1 VDQTG
6 GAIMNAAVLRL
17 HRSSPFGGIITR
29 ATLLVPLAMAL
40 WWYLLK
46 GASLWLLRVL
56 AWLPLA
62 LLIGPAGI
70 APIHVN
76 PDTGDWVFNVSVNK
90 IVTNPRTGEHQQI
103 DSVEFATEQDNVAF
117 FACGWFS
124 YLALALS
131 AGFSRKQARRALWGA
146 GLLTVMNILCLA
158 AYAYIN
164 AAGSLVNT
172 PAQSDGVWLYKY
184 CYHIIYLVVPF
195 AGPFLVALVVHPEWR
210 AYFRLTEPRS
220 PSPSPALGSH
230 FRSANKLDRAH
241 SRTK

>member
-1 VDQTG
+1 
-6 GAIMNAAVLRL
+6 MNAAALRL
-17 HRSSPFGGIITR
+17 HRVSPFGGIIAR
-29 ATLLVPLAMAL
+29 ATVLVPLAMAV
-40 WWYLLK
+40 WWFLLK
-46 GASLWLLRVL
+46 GPSLWLLRVL

-90 IVTNPRTGEHQQI
+90 VVTNPQTGERQQI
-103 DSVEFATEQDNVAF
+103 DSLEFATEQDNVAF

-131 AGFSRKQARRALWGA
+131 AVGFSRKQAKRVLLGV
-146 GLLTVMNILCLA
+146 GLLTVMNVLCLA
-158 AYAYIN
+158 AYAYIS

-172 PAQSDGVWLYKY
+172 PAHSDGVWLYKY

-195 AGPFLVALVVHPEWR
+195 AGPFIVALAVHPEWR
-210 AYFRLTEPRS
+210 AYFRLTEQRP
-220 PSPSPALGSH
+220 PSLSQVPGSH
-230 FRSANKLDRAH
+230 FRSANKPGRAH